1 MSTDAAAAAA
11 ALAAVLASLN
21 PAELAEL
28 PYLTAEQNYTLL
40 HAPSPVMTA
49 GQFLTV
55 LLYLYSAGVILNG
68 TVLFAALFNYKKL
81 LRSPTDR
88 LTMGL
93 ISAGFVWSV
102 GRALIHALQGIG
114 KLDTGNAGA
123 AAFSNIMVTLIFTLN
138 SHLAMERYFQIQEP
152 PYAKTVYSTLWVF
165 YAATVALIFWTFS
178 TSPTSDGIKPDN
190 SVQKLVWIVMLS
202 ITYGVTSIVMA
213 WFYTRTYRF
222 SARQFAENPALATF
236 FLKDKDGKSDDPET
250 LGLVRIR
257 VEREILTK
265 CLLLSI
271 TVMILYAPFY
281 AYQVQSYFVGAI
293 PFFDLTGI
301 YYMIGVILLAADII
315 VTPLL
320 VFFFK
325 AEIRDALIFWK

>member
-1 MSTDAAAAAA
+1 MST
-11 ALAAVLASLN
+11 
-21 PAELAEL
+21 
-28 PYLTAEQNYTLL
+28 T
-40 HAPSPVMTA
+40 
-49 GQFLTV
+49 QFLTV

-68 TVLFAALFNYKKL
+68 TILFAALWNYKKL
-81 LRSPTDR
+81 LKSQTDR

-102 GRALIHALQGIG
+102 GRALIHALQGVG
-114 KLDTGNAGA
+114 KLDIGNAGA

-152 PYAKTVYSTLWVF
+152 PYSKTVYSILWAF
-165 YAATVALIFWTFS
+165 YGLTVGLIFWTMT
-178 TSPTSDGIKPDN
+178 TSATSDGIKPDD
-190 SVQKLVWIVMLS
+190 SLQKLVWIVMLS
-202 ITYGVTSIVMA
+202 ITYGTTSLVMA

-222 SARQFAENPALATF
+222 SSKQFAENPALATF
-236 FLKDKDGKSDDPET
+236 FLKDKDGQTSDPET
-250 LGLVRIR
+250 LGLVRMR

-265 CLLLSI
+265 CLLLSL

-281 AYQVQSYFVGAI
+281 AYQVESFVVGPI

-301 YYMIGVILLAADII
+301 YYMISVILLAADVI

-320 VFFFK
+320 VFCFK
-325 AEIRDALIFWK
+325 AEIRDALMFWR